1 MKTYKRYHPVT
12 WLILLIPIAVL
23 SFGIKYYND
32 NRLIFGISAMVWFFI
47 LMDVITVILTYAAYL
62 IEKKNIKNI
71 KELKSKHGQ

>member
-1 MKTYKRYHPVT
+1 MKAYKRYHPLT

-23 SFGIKYYND
+23 SFGIKYYNV

-47 LMDVITVILTYAAYL
+47 IMDVITVLLTYAAYL

-71 KELKSKHGQ
+71 KELKTRHVQ

>member
-1 MKTYKRYHPVT
+1 MRTYKRYHPVT
-12 WLILLIPIAVL
+12 WLILLIPITVL

-71 KELKSKHGQ
+71 KELKSKHG